1 MELFDFLRQESLF
14 GIALWRYATAIAIV
28 LLTLLLKRVFSHLF
42 AKLAFPF
49 AEKTDTIYDDLFLAA
64 IKKPIEL
71 LFVIG
76 GIFIGIHLLQLP
88 TEPDTARRFAFGFLK
103 LLITFDVAW
112 AAYNLVTLVETYLGS
127 LVSQTESDLDDHLL
141 PFVRK
146 FLRIF
151 IVAIA
156 ILVGV
161 QNLGFSITGVVA
173 SLGIGGLAVALAAK
187 DTLANI
193 FGSFMIIAD
202 RPFHIGDA
210 IKYGDVEGKV
220 EEVGFRST
228 KIRTFDKTV
237 ISIPNSIITNV
248 AVNNLSRITLRRV
261 RFTLGLTYATRPA
274 QLRTAVDRIRAL
286 LASHPAV
293 DKEGVLVHFT
303 DFGASSLD
311 ILVQYFTT
319 VTAMNEHLPIRE
331 ELSLKIMEIL
341 DELGLELAFPSRTV
355 YLREAEAG
363 TIPAEERG
371 K

>member
-1 MELFDFLRQESLF
+1 M
-14 GIALWRYATAIAIV
+14 
-28 LLTLLLKRVFSHLF
+28 LKRVFAHIFS
-42 AKLAFPF
+42 KLAFPF
-49 AEKTDTIYDDLFLAA
+49 AAKTDTIYDDLFLDA
-64 IKKPIEL
+64 IKKPLEF

-76 GIFIGIHLLQLP
+76 GIFVGIQLLQLP
-88 TEPDTARRFAFGFLK
+88 TEPDTARRFAHGLLK

-112 AAYNLVTLVETYLGS
+112 AAYNLVTLAEASLGK
-127 LVSQTESDLDDHLL
+127 LVSKTESDLDDHLL

-146 FLRIF
+146 FLRVFVVVIASL
-151 IVAIA
+151 VA
-156 ILVGV
+156 V
-161 QNLGFSITGVVA
+161 QNLGFSIAGLVA

-187 DTLANI
+187 DTLANV

-228 KIRTFDKTV
+228 KIRTLDKTV

-248 AVNNLSRITLRRV
+248 AVNNLSRITQRRV
-261 RFTLGLTYATRPA
+261 RFTLGLTYATSPA
-274 QLRTAVDRIRAL
+274 QLRTAVERIRTL
-286 LASHPAV
+286 LQNDPRV
-293 DKEGVLVHFT
+293 DKDGLLVHFT

-311 ILVQYFTT
+311 ILVQYFTV
-319 VTAMNEHLPIRE
+319 VTAMPEHLPVRE

-341 DELGLELAFPSRTV
+341 DELKLELAFPSRTV
-355 YLREAEAG
+355 YLQPGDGDGAAR
-363 TIPAEERG
+363 